1 MSKKQQKDNAAHT
14 LTYANTSVCVCVVN
28 ENGINRKHKKC
39 ILKGDLTIG
48 KSQTG
53 NEISKGD
60 AIKTD
65 GTTNNRQSA

>member
-1 MSKKQQKDNAAHT
+1 MPRTHSHT
-14 LTYANTSVCVCVVN
+14 QNKYVSVCVVN

-53 NEISKGD
+53 NEISEGD

-65 GTTNNRQSA
+65 GTTTNNRQSA